1 MPTWRGRGLGH
12 GLRRTAARTKKGG
25 GVDRRRN
32 GGMLGGREG
41 GKRASLAIPGI
52 VIVLL
57 EGLTRGVRERPRE
70 NRKNPRKSDDVALP
84 WPVPFRN
91 KGGFRFC

>member
-12 GLRRTAARTKKGG
+12 GLRRTARTKKGG
-25 GVDRRRN
+25 GVDRQRN
-32 GGMLGGREG
+32 GDAGKEG
-41 GKRASLAIPGI
+41 NTLRHTRNCNSFA
-52 VIVLL
+52 
-57 EGLTRGVRERPRE
+57 RGVNALCESAPARIERTR
-70 NRKNPRKSDDVALP
+70 RSDDAALP